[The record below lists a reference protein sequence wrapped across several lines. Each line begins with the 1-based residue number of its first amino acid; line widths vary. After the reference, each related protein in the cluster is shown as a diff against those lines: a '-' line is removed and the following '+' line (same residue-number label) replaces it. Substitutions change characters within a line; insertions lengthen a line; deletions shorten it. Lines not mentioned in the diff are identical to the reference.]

1 MGKLKEIPVPKNGQL
16 TAPRK
21 VICCNRMS
29 ARRIENNLPGLSPN
43 PTQCLTVAANSVRI
57 RKNGIEFH
65 HDQPLAP
72 WTEMTVT
79 LQGSG
84 LAKKVN
90 FTGVIV
96 ACTGNRQ
103 DGYEISMLFTH
114 VSRLSQ
120 ARLLAYS

>member
-1 MGKLKEIPVPKNGQL
+1 
-16 TAPRK
+16 
-21 VICCNRMS
+21 MS
-29 ARRIENNLPGLSPN
+29 ARKIEINPVELSSN
-43 PTQCLTVAANSVRI
+43 STQCLTVPTGSVRI
-57 RKNGIEFH
+57 RKNGIEFR
-65 HDQPLAP
+65 HDQPFVP

-96 ACTGNRQ
+96 ACTG
-103 DGYEISMLFTH
+103 DPEGGYDISMLFTH
-114 VSRLSQ
+114 VTRLSQ

>member
-1 MGKLKEIPVPKNGQL
+1 
-16 TAPRK
+16 
-21 VICCNRMS
+21 MS
-29 ARRIENNLPGLSPN
+29 ARKIEMSPLGLSPN
-43 PTQCLTVAANSVRI
+43 TTQCLTVSASSVRI
-57 RKNGIEFH
+57 RKNGIEFR
-65 HDQPLAP
+65 HDQPLVP

-96 ACTGNRQ
+96 ACKGDPQN
-103 DGYEISMLFTH
+103 GYDISMLFTH
-114 VSRLSQ
+114 VTRLSQ

>member
-1 MGKLKEIPVPKNGQL
+1 
-16 TAPRK
+16 
-21 VICCNRMS
+21 MS
-29 ARRIENNLPGLSPN
+29 ARKIENTPLGLSST
-43 PTQCLTVAANSVRI
+43 PTQCLTVPTNSVRI
-57 RKNGIEFH
+57 RKNGIEFRN
-65 HDQPLAP
+65 DQPFIP

-96 ACTGNRQ
+96 ACKGDPRE
-103 DGYEISMLFTH
+103 GYEISMLFTR
-114 VSRLSQ
+114 VTRLSQ

>member
-1 MGKLKEIPVPKNGQL
+1 
-16 TAPRK
+16 
-21 VICCNRMS
+21 MS
-29 ARRIENNLPGLSPN
+29 ARKIDNIPVELSST
-43 PTQCLTVAANSVRI
+43 PTQCLTVPASSVRI

-65 HDQPLAP
+65 NDQPFVP

-96 ACTGNRQ
+96 ACKGDARE
-103 DGYEISMLFTH
+103 GYEVSMLFTH
-114 VSRLSQ
+114 VTRLSQ

>member
-1 MGKLKEIPVPKNGQL
+1 
-16 TAPRK
+16 
-21 VICCNRMS
+21 MS
-29 ARRIENNLPGLSPN
+29 ARKIENSPLGLSPN
-43 PTQCLTVAANSVRI
+43 STQCLTVPANSVRI
-57 RKNGIEFH
+57 RKNGIEFRNH
-65 HDQPLAP
+65 EPFAA

-79 LQGSG
+79 LQGTG

-96 ACTGNRQ
+96 ACTGNPR

-114 VSRLSQ
+114 VTRLSQ

>member
-1 MGKLKEIPVPKNGQL
+1 MFFES
-16 TAPRK
+16 
-21 VICCNRMS
+21 MS
-29 ARRIENNLPGLSPN
+29 ARKIENSPLGLSPHS
-43 PTQCLTVAANSVRI
+43 TQCLTVPAQSVRI
-57 RKNGIEFH
+57 RKNGIEFRN
-65 HDQPLAP
+65 DEPLAP

-90 FTGVIV
+90 FTGVVV
-96 ACTGNRQ
+96 ACSGNPQ

-114 VSRLSQ
+114 VTRLSQ

>member
-1 MGKLKEIPVPKNGQL
+1 
-16 TAPRK
+16 
-21 VICCNRMS
+21 MS
-29 ARRIENNLPGLSPN
+29 ARIIDNSLLELSSTS
-43 PTQCLTVAANSVRI
+43 TQCLNVPASSVRV

-65 HDQPLAP
+65 NDEPFTP

-79 LQGSG
+79 LQGTG

-96 ACTGNRQ
+96 ACKGNPQ
-103 DGYEISMLFTH
+103 EGYEISMLFTH
-114 VSRLSQ
+114 VTRLSQ